1 MTRRR
6 GQRAKRMK
14 RPGSSARKTA
24 WATDRQ
30 DFIFEV
36 GQGIR
41 RRGEVVAHLAFLFRF
56 PDIDPVGVIAQG
68 STDTTHWS
76 HVIRQATRTE
86 RVDLVVMNSE
96 AWGMAFTP
104 DSAGAEAAA
113 FASSYKAAGGSF
125 EELPERVELLVCTA
139 VRKDGLSR
147 MVSCEVTD
155 LEDVTDMGW
164 SREMGGTLSEVF

>member
-1 MTRRR
+1 MTRRW

-24 WATDRQ
+24 WATERQ

-36 GQGIR
+36 GQRIR
-41 RRGEVVAHLAFLFRF
+41 RGGEEVAHLAFLFRF
-56 PDIDPVGVIAQG
+56 PDLDPLAVIPQG
-68 STDTTHWS
+68 PLDTEYWS
-76 HVIRQATRTE
+76 HGIRQATRAG
-86 RVDLVVMNSE
+86 RVDLVVMNTE
-96 AWGMAFTP
+96 AWGVEFTP

-147 MVSCEVTD
+147 MVSCKVTD